1 MDRDLDRLHHVLEA
15 ARKAVAL
22 TAGMTRSD
30 LDDDDV
36 RALAIVHLVEIV
48 GEASKGVSAELR
60 SSHPD
65 VPWNQMAA
73 TRDRLVHGY
82 YSVDLDIVWQIVTS
96 DLPPVVKAIERI
108 IDALEA

>member
-1 MDRDLDRLHHVLEA
+1 
-15 ARKAVAL
+15 
-22 TAGMTRSD
+22 
-30 LDDDDV
+30 
-36 RALAIVHLVEIV
+36 
-48 GEASKGVSAELR
+48 
-60 SSHPD
+60 
-65 VPWNQMAA
+65 MAA